1 MSHIGYHT
9 NWETLRLQGEFP
21 ILGFSAKSPYYHH
34 GLFQNISK
42 VGVINCRI
50 LVLKIAIST
59 VVSEQWK
66 LRDCDYR
73 GRFRLRFHALIDVYP
88 AAATFLA
95 ENEFMNWFSV
105 FSCVYRTLCPAMS
118 CLLWACGIG
127 YPIAFLLFHC
137 FDKIL
142 SSVENTIG

>member
-105 FSCVYRTLCPAMS
+105 FSCVYRTFVPR
-118 CLLWACGIG
+118 CLASSE
-127 YPIAFLLFHC
+127 PVASVTPLLFSC
-137 FDKIL
+137 FTVLIKKFCLQSKIP
-142 SSVENTIG
+142 